1 MDPRAMS
8 TRQIGID
15 EVQQAL
21 SDGNVNLPT
30 GALWGP
36 QRTATVE
43 ASGQLFSAADYEKLV
58 VPIATALLCGFPSSV
73 A

>member
-1 MDPRAMS
+1 
-8 TRQIGID
+8 
-15 EVQQAL
+15 
-21 SDGNVNLPT
+21 VNLPT

-58 VPIATALLCGFPSSV
+58 VAYRNGSPVRLSELGRRD
-73 A
+73 